1 MHADIEKRQA
11 AFDIVYKYVVL
22 SAGAGV
28 IQVPGVDVTVLAGVH
43 IALIKELSDR
53 YSVVFSKHTARNI
66 LIAIG
71 AGLVPGAIGSVLG
84 RRLLKALP
92 FISPPMVVLTASA
105 AAGAVSYGLGRIFIH
120 HFESGGS
127 LDSFDIRNL
136 HRIVPWLKAHAA
148 A

>member
-1 MHADIEKRQA
+1 MH
-11 AFDIVYKYVVL
+11 
-22 SAGAGV
+22 
-28 IQVPGVDVTVLAGVH
+28 AGVH

-136 HRIVPWLKAHAA
+136 HRIVPWLMAHAA